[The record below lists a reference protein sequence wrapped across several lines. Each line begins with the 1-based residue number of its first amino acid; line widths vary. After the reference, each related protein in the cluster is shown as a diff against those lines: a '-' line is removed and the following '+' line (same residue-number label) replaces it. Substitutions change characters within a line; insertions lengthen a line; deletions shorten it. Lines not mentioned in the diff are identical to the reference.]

1 MVDKAVSII
10 SAITPVINMVTSAL
24 VVIALAA
31 MSYIVGQMGELRDEI
46 KSVNGDVVRNSK
58 SLIAID
64 ANRFTSND
72 AVNFMSSISERMATT
87 DRETSARLTSIQ
99 TSIAKLPTEVPPRWF
114 VEKVDANSAAIRKL
128 EEAAK

>member
-46 KSVNGDVVRNSK
+46 KSVNGDVVQNSK

-99 TSIAKLPTEVPPRWF
+99 TSIAKLPTEFPPRWF
-114 VEKVDANSAAIRKL
+114 LEKVDANSAAIRKL